1 MAKYGDLIKQARKP
15 DDQKTSEPENQIA
28 DKPNNQK
35 PEGKATR
42 KPEAAP
48 VEEMVNLCVKVPKK
62 WRSHWAAE
70 AKRHDVTMTDVMVEA
85 LKARFGMPD

>member
-15 DDQKTSEPENQIA
+15 DDQITSEPENQTG
-28 DKPNNQK
+28 DKTDDQKAKK
-35 PEGKATR
+35 PEDTG
-42 KPEAAP
+42 
-48 VEEMVNLCVKVPKK
+48 VEEMVNLCVKVPKRL
-62 WRSHWAAE
+62 RSHWAAE